1 MKKEKIAENITEI
14 INTLEC
20 YITFEENP
28 GRPEDGPFWYQEMS
42 YGERPM
48 HDIFAFWPY
57 LNWGQKMALLT
68 VVSTGYLREGDIRFT
83 YPTVEQCL
91 DNYKNVVKAFKTGRR
106 IPIRI
111 KGHVYI
117 NYIDNDLDKPIRV
130 HHNPDR
136 VVNLM
141 SSRVEILWNTEYE
154 YVESD
159 LSLSIRDIRM
169 REYSKEECYHSS
181 FFIFSIFHAYFH

>member
-1 MKKEKIAENITEI
+1 MLDSSDKNHEPRAQYGWGE
-14 INTLEC
+14 
-20 YITFEENP
+20 Y
-28 GRPEDGPFWYQEMS
+28 Y
-42 YGERPM
+42 YGENDKEAAKYFER
-48 HDIFAFWPY
+48 
-57 LNWGQKMALLT
+57 
-68 VVSTGYLREGDIRFT
+68 
-83 YPTVEQCL
+83 
-91 DNYKNVVKAFKTGRR
+91 
-106 IPIRI
+106 
-111 KGHVYI
+111 YI